1 MADKPLMDPPIQLKA
16 IQSYMKTAADIERVD
31 PVVAYWV
38 RLYCTETALT
48 IDRDSPECK
57 LFLKEIISWLENFK
71 QTNKG
76 NETVSNQV
84 VGQAHFENFV
94 VGLFN
99 KADTLDREG
108 TANKTT
114 IRMFFMA
121 AVLFEAMVVFGP
133 LTEEITKRVKYAKF
147 KAAYIQKCLKTGQ
160 TPKPGPIEG
169 ADLEDPSYSQN
180 TAPPSEPS
188 SGSSSTKV
196 PKPPTEPA
204 DVNVKPENQE
214 PFILTPSPAPVL
226 PPQPPVR
233 PSAAPSTPSRPPSI
247 YPDQDKLSGSTN
259 KPSSNTSIG
268 GVSSIIATKFTA
280 TNGAALTA
288 EDILK
293 GQKYCKFA
301 TSALQYDDIATA
313 VANLEKALR
322 LLKTGQRE

>member
-1 MADKPLMDPPIQLKA
+1 MADKPLPDPPIQLKA

-48 IDRDSPECK
+48 IDRDSPDSK
-57 LFLKEIISWLENFK
+57 LFLKEIISWLEKFK
-71 QTNKG
+71 QANKTN
-76 NETVSNQV
+76 EAVSNQV

-121 AVLFEAMVVFGP
+121 AVLFESMVVFGP
-133 LTEEITKRVKYAKF
+133 LTEEISKRVKYAKF

-160 TPKPGPIEG
+160 TPKPGPIEDENVG
-169 ADLEDPSYSQN
+169 DPSYSQ
-180 TAPPSEPS
+180 TEVPPNEPS
-188 SGSSSTKV
+188 STI
-196 PKPPTEPA
+196 KPPTGPTGA
-204 DVNVKPENQE
+204 PDAPTVAKPDNPD
-214 PFILTPSPAPVL
+214 PFILTPSAAPVY
-226 PPQPPVR
+226 PPQAPAK
-233 PSAAPSTPSRPPSI
+233 PSVPSSTPSKPQAS
-247 YPDQDKLSGSTN
+247 YSDQGELPGSAS
-259 KPSSNTSIG
+259 KPSSNASMTG
-268 GVSSIIATKFTA
+268 SSTISATKFTA
-280 TNGAALTA
+280 TNGATLTA

-301 TSALQYDDIATA
+301 TSALQYDDIHTA
-313 VANLEKALR
+313 VDNLEKALR

>member
-1 MADKPLMDPPIQLKA
+1 MADKPLPDPPIQLKA

-57 LFLKEIISWLENFK
+57 LFLKEIISWLEYFK
-71 QTNKG
+71 QANKTN
-76 NETVSNQV
+76 EAVSNQV
-84 VGQAHFENFV
+84 VGQAHVENFV

-121 AVLFEAMVVFGP
+121 AVLFESMVVFGP
-133 LTEEITKRVKYAKF
+133 LTEEIGKRVKYAKF

-160 TPKPGPIEG
+160 TPKPGPIEDENLG
-169 ADLEDPSYSQN
+169 DPSYSQTEELPN
-180 TAPPSEPS
+180 VPS
-188 SGSSSTKV
+188 STIN
-196 PKPPTEPA
+196 PPTGPSGTSDA
-204 DVNVKPENQE
+204 PTDAKPDNPD
-214 PFILTPSPAPVL
+214 PFILTPSPAPVY
-226 PPQPPVR
+226 PPQAPAR
-233 PSAAPSTPSRPPSI
+233 PSV
-247 YPDQDKLSGSTN
+247 
-259 KPSSNTSIG
+259 PSSNPSEPPASYSDRGELPGAASKPYSNTPMTGTSTI
-268 GVSSIIATKFTA
+268 SATKFTA
-280 TNGAALTA
+280 INGAALTA

-301 TSALQYDDIATA
+301 TSALQYDDIQTA

-322 LLKTGQRE
+322 LLKSGQRE